1 MKEFT
6 FTRTYKS
13 PIEVNI
19 GDTFYCIGLQ
29 YFVDKAT
36 RCVFRITSVVEEKIF
51 LIRFDDCFNGASV
64 EFECADN
71 NDYKKYMWGFPM
83 RTNEQS
89 FKMLNATVEE
99 WMEWNKK
106 VIEKCQND
114 VGDAA
119 LNDIYDICTMFL
131 YTDREKAQ
139 QAVNEINEKARD
151 EYEKIRKDNPDM
163 PMWEDIK
170 WEEQE

>member
-19 GDTFYCIGLQ
+19 GDIFYCVGLQ
-29 YFVDKAT
+29 YFMDEKARYT
-36 RCVFRITSVVEEKIF
+36 FRIASVVEGRIWS
-51 LIRFDDCFNGASV
+51 IRFDDFLNGASV
-64 EFECADN
+64 EFECTDD
-71 NDYKKYMWGFPM
+71 NDYNKDMWTFPT

-106 VIEKCQND
+106 IFEKCQND
-114 VGDAA
+114 VDDVAP
-119 LNDIYDICTMFL
+119 NDIYDICTMFL
-131 YTDREKAQ
+131 YTDKEKAQ
-139 QAVNEINEKARD
+139 QAVNEINKQEK
-151 EYEKIRKDNPDM
+151 ESYEKIRKNNPDM

-170 WEEQE
+170 

>member
-29 YFVDKAT
+29 YFMDEKSGCT
-36 RCVFRITSVVEEKIF
+36 FRIASVVEEEIF
-51 LIRFDDCFNGASV
+51 SIHFDDCFNGVAV
-64 EFECADN
+64 DFDCTDK
-71 NDYKKYMWGFPM
+71 NDYKKDRWVFPM

-106 VIEKCQND
+106 LLEKCRND
-114 VGDAA
+114 VDDVT

-131 YTDREKAQ
+131 YTDKEKAQ
-139 QAVNEINEKARD
+139 QAVNEINEKERG

-170 WEEQE
+170 